1 MVLETYSR
9 ETDYPRQCYQ
19 NHCLVNLRHSGYKLI
34 MNTTQLHQKIASQL
48 NNLSPE
54 RLALVS
60 EFLDSLEATE
70 PPQASPLRKLPPL
83 KRGKTAKDLLKFA
96 GTWQGDDMEECLDS
110 VYETRSETQF

>member
-1 MVLETYSR
+1 
-9 ETDYPRQCYQ
+9 
-19 NHCLVNLRHSGYKLI
+19 
-34 MNTTQLHQKIASQL
+34 MNTTELRQKITSQV
-48 NNLSPE
+48 NHLSPE

-70 PPQASPLRKLPPL
+70 PNQASSLRKLPPL

-96 GTWQGDDMEECLDS
+96 GTWQGDDLEECLNF

>member
-1 MVLETYSR
+1 
-9 ETDYPRQCYQ
+9 
-19 NHCLVNLRHSGYKLI
+19 
-34 MNTTQLHQKIASQL
+34 MNKTQLRQKISSQL

-70 PPQASPLRKLPPL
+70 PTQTSSLKKMPSL

-96 GTWQGDDMEECLDS
+96 GNWQGNDLEECLNS
-110 VYETRSETQF
+110 VYETRSKTQF